1 MVKRQNGWYF
11 YKKGYC
17 SQVFEKQQ
25 SDAGISDS
33 SDLETDWH
41 ERCLTGKDITCPA
54 PADIVHDCPG
64 RRQHEWIYLRQTAW
78 L

>member
-33 SDLETDWH
+33 SDLETDCH
-41 ERCLTGKDITCPA
+41 ELCLTGKDMN
-54 PADIVHDCPG
+54 VLH
-64 RRQHEWIYLRQTAW
+64 RQTSFMTVRDGGSTSGYT
-78 L
+78 